1 MYQKKIKENNEKK
14 VFHYIYQ
21 KRENLSIADISN
33 DLNISF
39 PTIKTIVNK
48 FLKENIIREDLKIG
62 NGAGRKAQ
70 YYSLENNFVYS
81 IGIAIHLKELKI
93 ILGNERG
100 DIIKETIIKENF
112 LKENLIERIDE
123 VLEEFLLDINEQIEK
138 KLIGIGISIPGIV
151 DTENNTIEITP
162 LLRISLN
169 KVKNLSEKY
178 NKKILIDNEAN
189 LCAISEK
196 FLGIGKEFSNFII
209 LNIGDSLNM
218 STFTEEDDYGNFSF
232 KASRVNHMSINFQG
246 VLCDCGNRGCW
257 GKYASEIALLDRF
270 KKIDTSITR
279 VKDIFKNDYLIDEEY
294 HNFFD
299 EYIEYLSIGI
309 KNIIFLYNPE
319 KIIISGKLSKY
330 KNYFKKELVNKIYNN
345 SIFFKGKETIEF
357 SGLEEKGV
365 YLGAAMLPIIDEL
378 F

>member
-39 PTIKTIVNK
+39 PTIKTIINK
-48 FLKENIIREDLKIG
+48 FLKDNIVKEDLKLG
-62 NGAGRKAQ
+62 TGAGRKAQ

-81 IGIAIHLKELKI
+81 IGISVHLRELKI
-93 ILGNERG
+93 VLGNERG
-100 DIIKETIIKENF
+100 DIIKETIIRKNF
-112 LKENLIERIDE
+112 LKNNLIEKIDE
-123 VLEEFLLDINEQIEK
+123 ILEEFLLEINEEIEK
-138 KLIGIGISIPGIV
+138 KLIGIGISVPGIV
-151 DTENNTIEITP
+151 DKENNTIEITSS
-162 LLRISLN
+162 LRVPLN
-169 KVKNLSEKY
+169 KIQDLSKKY

-196 FLGIGKEFSNFII
+196 FLGLGKEFPNFII
-209 LNIGDSLNM
+209 LNIGDILSM

-246 VLCDCGNRGCW
+246 VLCECGNRGCW
-257 GKYASEIALLDRF
+257 GKYASETALLEKL
-270 KKIDTSITR
+270 KKVDSNITKI
-279 VKDIFKNDYLIDEEY
+279 KDIFKNNNLMDDEY
-294 HNFFD
+294 YNFFD
-299 EYIEYLSIGI
+299 EYIEYLAIGI

-330 KNYFKKELVNKIYNN
+330 INNFKNELLEKIYNN
-345 SIFFKGKETIEF
+345 NIFFKGKETIEF
-357 SGLEEKGV
+357 SNLEEKGI

>member
-39 PTIKTIVNK
+39 PTIKTIINK
-48 FLKENIIREDLKIG
+48 FLKDNIVKEDLKLG
-62 NGAGRKAQ
+62 TGAGRKAQ

-81 IGIAIHLKELKI
+81 IGISVHLRELKI
-93 ILGNERG
+93 VLGNERG
-100 DIIKETIIKENF
+100 DIIKETIIRKNF
-112 LKENLIERIDE
+112 LKNNLIEKIDE
-123 VLEEFLLDINEQIEK
+123 ILEEFLLEINEEIEK
-138 KLIGIGISIPGIV
+138 KLIGIGISVPGIV
-151 DTENNTIEITP
+151 DKENNTIEITSS
-162 LLRISLN
+162 LRVPLN
-169 KVKNLSEKY
+169 KIQDLSKKY

-196 FLGIGKEFSNFII
+196 FLGLGKEFPNFII
-209 LNIGDSLNM
+209 LNIGDILSM

-246 VLCDCGNRGCW
+246 VLCECGNRGCW
-257 GKYASEIALLDRF
+257 GKYASETALLEKL
-270 KKIDTSITR
+270 KKVDSNITKI
-279 VKDIFKNDYLIDEEY
+279 KDIFKNNNLMDDEY
-294 HNFFD
+294 YNFFD
-299 EYIEYLSIGI
+299 EYIEYLAIGI

-319 KIIISGKLSKY
+319 KIIISGKLSLY
-330 KNYFKKELVNKIYNN
+330 KDSFKNELLNKIYNK
-345 SIFFKGKETIEF
+345 SIFFKGRETIEF
-357 SGLEEKGV
+357 SNLGERGV
-365 YLGAAMLPIIDEL
+365 YLGAVMLPIVEEL

>member
-39 PTIKTIVNK
+39 PTIKTIINK
-48 FLKENIIREDLKIG
+48 FLKDNIIKEDLKLG
-62 NGAGRKAQ
+62 TGAGRKAQ

-81 IGIAIHLKELKI
+81 IGISVHLRELKI
-93 ILGNERG
+93 VLGNERG
-100 DIIKETIIKENF
+100 DIIKETIIRENF
-112 LKENLIERIDE
+112 FKNNLIEKIDE
-123 VLEEFLLDINEQIEK
+123 ILEEFLLEINEEIEK
-138 KLIGIGISIPGIV
+138 KLIGIGISVPGIV
-151 DTENNTIEITP
+151 DKENNTIEITSS
-162 LLRISLN
+162 LRVPLN
-169 KVKNLSEKY
+169 KIQDLSKKY

-196 FLGIGKEFSNFII
+196 FLGLGKEFRNFII
-209 LNIGDSLNM
+209 LNIGDILNM

-246 VLCDCGNRGCW
+246 VLCECGNRGCW
-257 GKYASEIALLDRF
+257 GKYASETALLEKL
-270 KKIDTSITR
+270 KKVDSNIT
-279 VKDIFKNDYLIDEEY
+279 KIKNIFKNNNLMDDEY
-294 HNFFD
+294 YNFFD
-299 EYIEYLSIGI
+299 EYIEYLAIGI

-319 KIIISGKLSKY
+319 KIIISGRLSKY
-330 KNYFKKELVNKIYNN
+330 KNNFKNELLEKIYNN
-345 SIFFKGKETIEF
+345 NIFFKGKETIEF
-357 SGLEEKGV
+357 SNLEEKGI

>member
-39 PTIKTIVNK
+39 PTIKTIINK
-48 FLKENIIREDLKIG
+48 FLKNNIIKEDLKLG
-62 NGAGRKAQ
+62 TGAGRKAQ

-81 IGIAIHLKELKI
+81 IGISVHLRELKI
-93 ILGNERG
+93 VLGNERG
-100 DIIKETIIKENF
+100 DIIKETIIRENF
-112 LKENLIERIDE
+112 LKNNLIEKIDE
-123 VLEEFLLDINEQIEK
+123 ILEEFLLEINEEIEK
-138 KLIGIGISIPGIV
+138 KLIGIGISVPGIV
-151 DTENNTIEITP
+151 DKENNTIEITSS
-162 LLRISLN
+162 LRVPLN
-169 KVKNLSEKY
+169 KIQDLSKKY

-196 FLGIGKEFSNFII
+196 FLGLGKEFPNFII
-209 LNIGDSLNM
+209 LNIGDILNM

-246 VLCDCGNRGCW
+246 VLCECGNRGCW
-257 GKYASEIALLDRF
+257 GKYASETALLEKL
-270 KKIDTSITR
+270 KKVDSNITKI
-279 VKDIFKNDYLIDEEY
+279 KDIFKNNNLMDDEY
-294 HNFFD
+294 YNFFD
-299 EYIEYLSIGI
+299 EYIEYLAIGI

-319 KIIISGKLSKY
+319 KIIISGRLSKY
-330 KNYFKKELVNKIYNN
+330 KNNFKNELLEKIYNN
-345 SIFFKGKETIEF
+345 NIFFKGKETIEF
-357 SGLEEKGV
+357 SNLEEKGI

>member
-39 PTIKTIVNK
+39 PTIKTIINK
-48 FLKENIIREDLKIG
+48 FLKDNIIKEDLKVG
-62 NGAGRKAQ
+62 TGAGRKAQ
-70 YYSLENNFVYS
+70 NYSLENNFVYS
-81 IGIAIHLKELKI
+81 IGISVHLKELKI
-93 ILGNERG
+93 VLGNERG

-112 LKENLIERIDE
+112 LKNNLIEKIDE
-123 VLEEFLLDINEQIEK
+123 ILEEFLLEINEQVEK
-138 KLIGIGISIPGIV
+138 KLIGIGISVPGIV
-151 DTENNTIEITP
+151 DKENNIIEITSS
-162 LLRISLN
+162 LRIPLN
-169 KVKNLSEKY
+169 KIQNLSQKY

-196 FLGIGKEFSNFII
+196 FLGLGKEFPNFIV
-209 LNIGDSLNM
+209 LNIGDILNM

-232 KASRVNHMSINFQG
+232 KASRINHMNINFQG
-246 VLCDCGNRGCW
+246 ILCECGNRGCW
-257 GKYASEIALLDRF
+257 GKYASEIALLEKFNNLDNNIT
-270 KKIDTSITR
+270 KI
-279 VKDIFKNDYLIDEEY
+279 KDIFKNDYLINENY
-294 HNFFD
+294 SNLFN
-299 EYIEYLSIGI
+299 EYIEYLAIGI

-330 KNYFKKELVNKIYNN
+330 KENFKSELLEKIYSNN
-345 SIFFKGKETIEF
+345 IFFRGKNTIEF
-357 SGLEEKGV
+357 SNLQEKGI

>member
-39 PTIKTIVNK
+39 PTIKTIINK

-62 NGAGRKAQ
+62 TGAGRKAQ

-81 IGIAIHLKELKI
+81 IGISVHLKELKI
-93 ILGNERG
+93 VLGNERG
-100 DIIKETIIKENF
+100 DIIKETTIKENF
-112 LKENLIERIDE
+112 LKENLIEKIDE
-123 VLEEFLLDINEQIEK
+123 VLEDFLSEINEQIEK
-138 KLIGIGISIPGIV
+138 KLIGIGISVPGIV
-151 DTENNTIEITP
+151 DKENSVIEITSQ
-162 LLRISLN
+162 LRIPLN
-169 KVKNLSEKY
+169 RIQNLSKKY

-196 FLGIGKEFSNFII
+196 FLGLGREFSNFII
-209 LNIGDSLNM
+209 LNIGDVLNM

-246 VLCDCGNRGCW
+246 IPCDCGNKGCW
-257 GKYASEIALLDRF
+257 GKYTSETALLEKF
-270 KKIDTSITR
+270 KKIDSNIVR
-279 VKDIFKNDYLIDEEY
+279 VKDIFKNSYLTDKEKSRY
-294 HNFFD
+294 FD
-299 EYIEYLSIGI
+299 EYIEYLAIGI

-330 KNYFKKELVNKIYNN
+330 KDNFKKELLDKVYTDN
-345 SIFFKGKETIEF
+345 IFFKGRETIKF
-357 SGLEEKGV
+357 SSLEEKGI

>member
-39 PTIKTIVNK
+39 PTIKTIINK
-48 FLKENIIREDLKIG
+48 FLKDNIIKEDLKLG
-62 NGAGRKAQ
+62 TGAGRKAQ

-81 IGIAIHLKELKI
+81 IGISVHLRELKI
-93 ILGNERG
+93 VLGNERG
-100 DIIKETIIKENF
+100 DIIKETIIRENF
-112 LKENLIERIDE
+112 LKNNLIEKIDE
-123 VLEEFLLDINEQIEK
+123 ILEEFLLEINEEIEK
-138 KLIGIGISIPGIV
+138 KLIGIGISVPGIV
-151 DTENNTIEITP
+151 DKENNTIEKTAS
-162 LLRISLN
+162 LRVPLN
-169 KVKNLSEKY
+169 KIQDLSKKY

-196 FLGIGKEFSNFII
+196 FLGLGKEFPNFII
-209 LNIGDSLNM
+209 LNIGDILNM

-246 VLCDCGNRGCW
+246 VLCECGNRGCW
-257 GKYASEIALLDRF
+257 GKYASETALLEKL
-270 KKIDTSITR
+270 KKVDSNITKI
-279 VKDIFKNDYLIDEEY
+279 KDIFKNNNLMDDEY
-294 HNFFD
+294 YNFFD
-299 EYIEYLSIGI
+299 EYIEYLAIGI

-319 KIIISGKLSKY
+319 KIIISGRLSKY
-330 KNYFKKELVNKIYNN
+330 KNNFKNELLEKIYNN
-345 SIFFKGKETIEF
+345 NIFFKGKETIEF
-357 SGLEEKGV
+357 SNLEEKGI

>member
-330 KNYFKKELVNKIYNN
+330 KNYFKKELLNKIYNN

>member
-39 PTIKTIVNK
+39 PTIKTIINK
-48 FLKENIIREDLKIG
+48 FLKDNIIKEDLKLG
-62 NGAGRKAQ
+62 TGAGRKAQ
-70 YYSLENNFVYS
+70 YYSLKNNFVYS
-81 IGIAIHLKELKI
+81 IGISVHLRELKI
-93 ILGNERG
+93 VLGNERG
-100 DIIKETIIKENF
+100 DIIKETIIRENF
-112 LKENLIERIDE
+112 FKNNLIEKIDE
-123 VLEEFLLDINEQIEK
+123 ILEEFLLEINEEIEK
-138 KLIGIGISIPGIV
+138 KLIGIGISVPGIV
-151 DTENNTIEITP
+151 DKENNTIEITSS
-162 LLRISLN
+162 LRVPLN
-169 KVKNLSEKY
+169 KIQDLSKKY

-196 FLGIGKEFSNFII
+196 FLGLGKEFPNFII
-209 LNIGDSLNM
+209 LNIGDILNM

-246 VLCDCGNRGCW
+246 VLCECGNRGCW
-257 GKYASEIALLDRF
+257 GKYASETALLEKL
-270 KKIDTSITR
+270 KKVDSNITKI
-279 VKDIFKNDYLIDEEY
+279 KDIFKNNNLMDDEY
-294 HNFFD
+294 YNFFD
-299 EYIEYLSIGI
+299 EYIEYLAIGI

-319 KIIISGKLSKY
+319 KIIISGRLSKY
-330 KNYFKKELVNKIYNN
+330 KNNFKNELLEKIYNN
-345 SIFFKGKETIEF
+345 NIFFKGKETIEF
-357 SGLEEKGV
+357 SNLEEKGI

>member
-39 PTIKTIVNK
+39 PTIKTIINK
-48 FLKENIIREDLKIG
+48 FLKDNIVKEDLKLG
-62 NGAGRKAQ
+62 TGAGRKAQ

-81 IGIAIHLKELKI
+81 IGISVHLRELKI
-93 ILGNERG
+93 VLGNERG
-100 DIIKETIIKENF
+100 DIIKETIIRENF
-112 LKENLIERIDE
+112 LKNNLIEKIDE
-123 VLEEFLLDINEQIEK
+123 ILEEFLLEINEEIEK
-138 KLIGIGISIPGIV
+138 KLIGIGISVPGIV
-151 DTENNTIEITP
+151 DKENNTIEITSS
-162 LLRISLN
+162 LRVPLN
-169 KVKNLSEKY
+169 KIQDLSKKY

-196 FLGIGKEFSNFII
+196 FLGLGKEFPNFII
-209 LNIGDSLNM
+209 LNIGDILSM

-246 VLCDCGNRGCW
+246 VLCECGNRGCW
-257 GKYASEIALLDRF
+257 GKYASETALLEKL
-270 KKIDTSITR
+270 KKVDSNITKI
-279 VKDIFKNDYLIDEEY
+279 KDIFKNNNLMDDEY
-294 HNFFD
+294 YNFFD
-299 EYIEYLSIGI
+299 EYIEYLAIGI

-330 KNYFKKELVNKIYNN
+330 KNNFKNELLEKIYNN
-345 SIFFKGKETIEF
+345 NIFFKGKETIEF
-357 SGLEEKGV
+357 SNLEEKGI

>member
-39 PTIKTIVNK
+39 PTIKTIINK
-48 FLKENIIREDLKIG
+48 FLKDNIIKEDLKLG
-62 NGAGRKAQ
+62 TGAGRKAQ

-81 IGIAIHLKELKI
+81 IGISVHLRELKI
-93 ILGNERG
+93 VLGNERG
-100 DIIKETIIKENF
+100 DIIKETIIRENF
-112 LKENLIERIDE
+112 FKNNLIEKIDE
-123 VLEEFLLDINEQIEK
+123 ILEEFLLEINEEIEK
-138 KLIGIGISIPGIV
+138 KLIGIGISVPGIV
-151 DTENNTIEITP
+151 DKENNTIEITSS
-162 LLRISLN
+162 LRVPLN
-169 KVKNLSEKY
+169 KIQDLSKKY

-196 FLGIGKEFSNFII
+196 FLGLGKEFPNFII
-209 LNIGDSLNM
+209 LNIGDILNM

-246 VLCDCGNRGCW
+246 VLCECGNRGCW
-257 GKYASEIALLDRF
+257 GKYASETALLENL
-270 KKIDTSITR
+270 KKVDSNITKI
-279 VKDIFKNDYLIDEEY
+279 KDIFKNNNLMDDEY
-294 HNFFD
+294 YNFFD
-299 EYIEYLSIGI
+299 EYIEYLAIGI

-319 KIIISGKLSKY
+319 KIIISGRLSKY
-330 KNYFKKELVNKIYNN
+330 KNNFKNELLEKIYNN
-345 SIFFKGKETIEF
+345 NIFFKGKETIEF
-357 SGLEEKGV
+357 SNLEEKGI

>member
-39 PTIKTIVNK
+39 PTIKTIINK
-48 FLKENIIREDLKIG
+48 FLKDNIVKEDLKLG
-62 NGAGRKAQ
+62 TGAGRKAQ

-81 IGIAIHLKELKI
+81 IGISVHLRELKI
-93 ILGNERG
+93 VLGNERG
-100 DIIKETIIKENF
+100 DIIKETIIRENF
-112 LKENLIERIDE
+112 FKNNLIEKIDE
-123 VLEEFLLDINEQIEK
+123 ILEEFLLEINEEIEK
-138 KLIGIGISIPGIV
+138 KLIGIGISVPGIV
-151 DTENNTIEITP
+151 DKENNTIEITSS
-162 LLRISLN
+162 LRVPLN
-169 KVKNLSEKY
+169 KIQDLSKKY

-196 FLGIGKEFSNFII
+196 FLGLGKEFPNFII
-209 LNIGDSLNM
+209 LNIGDILNM

-246 VLCDCGNRGCW
+246 VLCECGNRGCW
-257 GKYASEIALLDRF
+257 GKYASETALLEKL
-270 KKIDTSITR
+270 KKVDSNITKI
-279 VKDIFKNDYLIDEEY
+279 KDIFKNNNLMDDEY
-294 HNFFD
+294 YNFFD
-299 EYIEYLSIGI
+299 EYIEYLAIGI

-319 KIIISGKLSKY
+319 KIIISGRLSKY
-330 KNYFKKELVNKIYNN
+330 KNNFKNELLEKIYNN
-345 SIFFKGKETIEF
+345 NIFFKGKETIEF
-357 SGLEEKGV
+357 SNLEEKGI

>member
-39 PTIKTIVNK
+39 PTIKTIINK
-48 FLKENIIREDLKIG
+48 FLKDNIIKEDLKLG
-62 NGAGRKAQ
+62 TGAGRKAQ

-81 IGIAIHLKELKI
+81 IGISVHLRELKI
-93 ILGNERG
+93 VLGNERG
-100 DIIKETIIKENF
+100 DIIKETIIRENF
-112 LKENLIERIDE
+112 FKNNLIEKIDE
-123 VLEEFLLDINEQIEK
+123 ILEEFLLEINEEIEK
-138 KLIGIGISIPGIV
+138 KLIGIGISVPGIV
-151 DTENNTIEITP
+151 DKENNTIEITSS
-162 LLRISLN
+162 LRVPLN
-169 KVKNLSEKY
+169 KIQDLSKKY

-196 FLGIGKEFSNFII
+196 FLGLGKEFPNFII
-209 LNIGDSLNM
+209 LNIGDILNM

-246 VLCDCGNRGCW
+246 VLCECGNRGCW
-257 GKYASEIALLDRF
+257 GKYASETALLEKL
-270 KKIDTSITR
+270 KKVDSNIT
-279 VKDIFKNDYLIDEEY
+279 KIKNIFKNNNLMDDEY
-294 HNFFD
+294 YNFFD
-299 EYIEYLSIGI
+299 EYIEYLAIGI

-319 KIIISGKLSKY
+319 KIIISGRLSKY
-330 KNYFKKELVNKIYNN
+330 KNNFKNELLEKIYNN
-345 SIFFKGKETIEF
+345 NIFFKGKETIEF
-357 SGLEEKGV
+357 SNLEEKGI

>member
-39 PTIKTIVNK
+39 PTIKTIINK
-48 FLKENIIREDLKIG
+48 FLKDNIIKEDLKLG
-62 NGAGRKAQ
+62 TGAGRKAQ

-81 IGIAIHLKELKI
+81 IGISVHLRELKI
-93 ILGNERG
+93 VLGNERG
-100 DIIKETIIKENF
+100 DIIKETIIRENF
-112 LKENLIERIDE
+112 FKNNLIEKIDE
-123 VLEEFLLDINEQIEK
+123 ILEEFLLEINEEIEK
-138 KLIGIGISIPGIV
+138 KLIGIGISVPGIV
-151 DTENNTIEITP
+151 DKENNTIEITSS
-162 LLRISLN
+162 LRVPLN
-169 KVKNLSEKY
+169 KIQDLSKKY

-196 FLGIGKEFSNFII
+196 FLGLGKEFPNFII
-209 LNIGDSLNM
+209 LNIGDILNM

-246 VLCDCGNRGCW
+246 VLCECGNRGCW
-257 GKYASEIALLDRF
+257 GKYASETALLEKL
-270 KKIDTSITR
+270 KKVDSNITKI
-279 VKDIFKNDYLIDEEY
+279 KDIFKNNNLMDDEY
-294 HNFFD
+294 YNFFD
-299 EYIEYLSIGI
+299 EYIEYLAIGI

-319 KIIISGKLSKY
+319 KIIISGRLSKY
-330 KNYFKKELVNKIYNN
+330 KNNFKNELLEKIYNN
-345 SIFFKGKETIEF
+345 NIFFKGKETIEF
-357 SGLEEKGV
+357 SNLEEKGI

>member
-39 PTIKTIVNK
+39 PTIKTIINK
-48 FLKENIIREDLKIG
+48 FLKDNIVKEDLKLG
-62 NGAGRKAQ
+62 TGAGRKAQ

-81 IGIAIHLKELKI
+81 IGISVHLRELKI
-93 ILGNERG
+93 VLGNERG
-100 DIIKETIIKENF
+100 DIIKETIIRENF
-112 LKENLIERIDE
+112 LKNNLIEKIDE
-123 VLEEFLLDINEQIEK
+123 ILEEFLLEINEEIEK
-138 KLIGIGISIPGIV
+138 KLIGIGISVPGIV
-151 DTENNTIEITP
+151 DKENNTIEITSS
-162 LLRISLN
+162 LRVPLN
-169 KVKNLSEKY
+169 KIQDLSKKY

-196 FLGIGKEFSNFII
+196 FLGLGKEFPNFII
-209 LNIGDSLNM
+209 LNIGDILNM

-246 VLCDCGNRGCW
+246 VLCECGNRGCW
-257 GKYASEIALLDRF
+257 GKYASETALLEKL
-270 KKIDTSITR
+270 KKVDSNITKI
-279 VKDIFKNDYLIDEEY
+279 KDIFKNNNLMDDEY
-294 HNFFD
+294 YNFFD
-299 EYIEYLSIGI
+299 EYIEYLAIGI

-319 KIIISGKLSKY
+319 KIIISGRLSKY
-330 KNYFKKELVNKIYNN
+330 KNNFKNELLEKIYNN
-345 SIFFKGKETIEF
+345 NIFFKGKETIEF
-357 SGLEEKGV
+357 SNLEEKGI

>member
-330 KNYFKKELVNKIYNN
+330 KNDFKKELLNKIYNN

>member
-39 PTIKTIVNK
+39 PTIKTIINK
-48 FLKENIIREDLKIG
+48 FLKDNIVKEDLKLG
-62 NGAGRKAQ
+62 TGAGRKAQ

-81 IGIAIHLKELKI
+81 IGISVHLRELKI
-93 ILGNERG
+93 VLGNERG
-100 DIIKETIIKENF
+100 DIIKETIIRENF
-112 LKENLIERIDE
+112 LKNNLIEKIDE
-123 VLEEFLLDINEQIEK
+123 ILEEFLLEINEEIEK
-138 KLIGIGISIPGIV
+138 KLIGIGISVPGIV
-151 DTENNTIEITP
+151 DKENNTIEITSS
-162 LLRISLN
+162 LRVPLN
-169 KVKNLSEKY
+169 KIQDLSKKY

-196 FLGIGKEFSNFII
+196 FLGLGKEFPNFII
-209 LNIGDSLNM
+209 LNIGDILNM

-246 VLCDCGNRGCW
+246 VLCECGNRGCW
-257 GKYASEIALLDRF
+257 GKYASETALLEKL
-270 KKIDTSITR
+270 KKVDSNITKI
-279 VKDIFKNDYLIDEEY
+279 KDIFKNNNLMDDEY
-294 HNFFD
+294 YNFFD
-299 EYIEYLSIGI
+299 EYIEYLAIGI

-330 KNYFKKELVNKIYNN
+330 INNFKNELLEKIYNN
-345 SIFFKGKETIEF
+345 NIFFKGKETIEF
-357 SGLEEKGV
+357 SNLEEKGI